1 MKVTALV
8 MAGGR
13 GTRMSSTLEK
23 PLTPILGKPMMEYVI
38 NALRKTK
45 AIQRI
50 VVVTSPNCPSV
61 TIKARELGLEIF
73 EGLGDD
79 YVSDVRLAIKA
90 THAKHTMIAS
100 SDLPL
105 ITPKTLSKVID
116 SYKASGKPALT
127 SCVPLQKKRKKIMP
141 IGLNVIDG
149 RRINSRKLDEHI
161 FMLQRK
167 EDGLNVNT
175 LKTIRKAEFMLRK
188 RKCSLK

>member
-1 MKVTALV
+1 MNVTALV

-13 GTRMSSTLEK
+13 GTRMNSSLEK

-38 NALRKTK
+38 SALRKTK

-50 VVVTSPNCPSV
+50 VVVTSPNCPGV

-90 THAKHTMIAS
+90 THAKHAMILS

-116 SYKASGKPALT
+116 SYKASGKPALV
-127 SCVPLQKKRKKIMP
+127 SCVSTLKKRKKIMP

-167 EDGLNVNT
+167 EGGLNVNT
-175 LKTIRKAEFMLRK
+175 LKTMREAEFMLRN
-188 RKCSLK
+188 RRRALK